1 MRNAKYP
8 AGRRLGAAKL
18 ATVALLV
25 VLTAACESLGP
36 KATGGA
42 ALGAAGGGLI
52 GAAAGGGA
60 EGIIAGVLI
69 GGLLGGALGDKLDQN
84 DREYADRVTQRSLES
99 SQVGQATTWRNPDSG
114 NYGSMTPTRTYDG
127 DYGQPCREF
136 QQTVTV
142 GGQTEEAYGTA
153 CRQADGSWQIVQ

>member
-1 MRNAKYP
+1 MAVKIST
-8 AGRRLGAAKL
+8 RRRFSPVKL
-18 ATVALLV
+18 ALV
-25 VLTAACESLGP
+25 VLLAVLMTACENLGP

-60 EGIIAGVLI
+60 TGIIAGVLI

-84 DREYADRVTQRSLES
+84 DREYADRVAQRSLES
-99 SQVGQATTWRNPDSG
+99 SRVGQASTWSNPDTGNSG
-114 NYGSMTPTRTYDG
+114 TMTPTRTYDG

-142 GGQTEEAYGTA
+142 GGETEEAYGTA
-153 CRQADGSWQIVQ
+153 CRQADGSWQITQ